1 MPGTILQ
8 DMTIFAPR
16 FSSGQDEKHRSH
28 GMKTLALPKTLLLVK
43 PWQYK
48 KVYDQGK
55 RVRGQNFTLIYLPNN
70 TAGNK
75 LGISIHGVRQAAQR
89 NRIKRIIREFF
100 RHHRDFIE
108 PFSDVVFAVRP
119 GFVPN
124 SPQEVEA
131 AVHALLARRTWAG
144 KETGSGAVARE
155 VS

>member
-1 MPGTILQ
+1 
-8 DMTIFAPR
+8 
-16 FSSGQDEKHRSH
+16 
-28 GMKTLALPKTLLLVK
+28 MKTLILPKTLLLVK

-55 RVRGQNFTLIYLPNN
+55 RVRGHNFTLIYLPNS

-75 LGISIHGVRQAAQR
+75 LGISIHGVRQAVCR

-100 RHHRDFIE
+100 RQHRDFIE
-108 PFSDVVFAVRP
+108 PFSDVVVSVRP

-131 AVHALLARRTWAG
+131 AVSALLARRKWAG
-144 KETGSGAVARE
+144 KETDSGAVAMK